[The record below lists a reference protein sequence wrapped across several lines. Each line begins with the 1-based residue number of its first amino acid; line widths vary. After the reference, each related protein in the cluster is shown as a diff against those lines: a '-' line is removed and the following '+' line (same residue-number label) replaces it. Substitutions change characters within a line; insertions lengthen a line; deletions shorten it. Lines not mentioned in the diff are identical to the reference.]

1 MRLIEL
7 FDIPIVLKLYEH
19 RLYQSTANIDV

>member
-7 FDIPIVLKLYEH
+7 FDILIVLKLYEH
-19 RLYQSTANIDV
+19 LLYQSTASIDV